1 MIETFALWV
10 EKQWNMP
17 YTKSFRMKKREA
29 SLLRR
34 EIFAFGS
41 VALATVLTLVNSTSA
56 NAQAAYGSYLGAG
69 AGFNVTNNGVPG
81 SEDSTSGLLAVR
93 YKFLRTP
100 ISLRTQVLVGG
111 EGIAVVPVVSYDFPI
126 SWQADAYVGA
136 GASIVKG
143 DRTAVGNKG
152 SFVIQPGIDYALPN
166 TSLSLFTNAIIAFD
180 GYRSNNG
187 TAISI
192 QGGAGL
198 RF

>member
-1 MIETFALWV
+1 MHYI
-10 EKQWNMP
+10 
-17 YTKSFRMKKREA
+17 KSFRMKEQK
-29 SLLRR
+29 SYLWGR
-34 EIFAFGS
+34 EIFVFGS
-41 VALATVLTLVNSTSA
+41 VALAAGFTLVNPAPA

-69 AGFNVTNNGVPG
+69 AGFNVTNNGIPG

-93 YKFLRTP
+93 YKFLRAP

-111 EGIAVVPVVSYDFPI
+111 DGIAVVPTVSYDFPI
-126 SWQADAYVGA
+126 NWQTDAYVGA

-143 DRTAVGNKG
+143 NTTAVGNKN